1 VDFGRDRRAYQ
12 VTQEMINPVTKDT
25 LYLILPI
32 KVNQLAMLYAQRFG
46 GSVVDAIRQI
56 YSSNTYKQLEKE
68 ETKLWHFGQVALFEY
83 YLENR

>member
-1 VDFGRDRRAYQ
+1 MIKPI
-12 VTQEMINPVTKDT
+12 TQET